1 MGKEEVVYS
10 KFRWFVFIALCLATA
25 TNAVTLIA
33 PATLIGPMA
42 KALGVS
48 LGETVGA
55 TMGTYN
61 LFGAIACIVGGWF
74 LDRFGVTRVW
84 LVCLL
89 VMIISSLL
97 MPVFGTTIMGLAV
110 LRSIQSIGGG
120 PIMGSTVRLAAE
132 WFPKSERGFV
142 TGIQGVAM
150 GLGIIIGLM
159 LGPSFMQLTG
169 DWAMTLACVSIV
181 GIIALILTIIIAVGP
196 KAPKIEDA
204 EVQTVA
210 GSESAFKLAIKQP
223 ATWLVIICIALA
235 GWIFQAFN
243 DIVPSYIAID
253 PPVGLGMGPMVSGS
267 MMSAVQVVFMIG
279 AILSGFIVEKLF
291 KGSSKTV
298 SVIAFIGF
306 AIFIFAIKFDAI
318 TASSS
323 TLLGCLLLA
332 GFFNSF
338 LTPVPMAF
346 IAKNYPENVTGK
358 LGGVAQ
364 GLGMF
369 GGTVGVSLGATALHM
384 TNMYQLPITIIVV
397 VAVVGCLCAFGQ
409 NLPKVFA
416 KNTNSTGIKC

>member
-1 MGKEEVVYS
+1 MSGDQVVYP

-33 PATLIGPMA
+33 PATLIGPIA

-61 LFGAIACIVGGWF
+61 LFGALACIAGGYF
-74 LDRFGVTRVW
+74 LDRFGVVRTW
-84 LVCLL
+84 IVCLL
-89 VMIISSLL
+89 LMIISSVL
-97 MPVFGTTIMGLAV
+97 MPVFGTSLMGLAV

-159 LGPSFMQLTG
+159 LAPGFMQMTG
-169 DWAMTLACVSIV
+169 DWAMTMACVSIV
-181 GIIALILTIIIAVGP
+181 GIIALILTFIIAVGP
-196 KAPKIEDA
+196 KAPKVEEA
-204 EVQTVA
+204 QVQTAA
-210 GSESAFKLAIKQP
+210 GSESAFKLALKQP
-223 ATWLVIICIALA
+223 ATWLVIACVLLA
-235 GWIFQAFN
+235 GWIFQGFN

-253 PPVGLGMGPMVSGS
+253 APIGLGMGPMVSGS
-267 MMSAVQVVFMIG
+267 IMSAVQITFMIG

-291 KGSSKTV
+291 KGSSRAV
-298 SVIAFIGF
+298 VAIAFIGF
-306 AIFIFAIKFDAI
+306 AVFAFAIKFDAI

-323 TLLGCLLLA
+323 ALLGCLVVA

-338 LTPVPMAF
+338 LTPVSMAF
-346 IAKNYPENVTGK
+346 IAKNYPESITGK
-358 LGGVAQ
+358 LGGFAQ

-369 GGTVGVSLGATALHM
+369 GGTLGVSMGATALHV

-397 VAVVGCLCAFGQ
+397 VAIVGCLCALGQ
-409 NLPKVFA
+409 NPPSIFQSA
-416 KNTNSTGIKC
+416 NTRRM